1 MVANP
6 RSLTQ
11 PASAYRALLMAEVTS
26 TRAHWEDFRN
36 KHKKE
41 ARFRDFGRDDRE
53 RERVFRN
60 WLREL
65 GEIKRADAQKAEGKF
80 TEMLEEHLAR
90 AGVTPAEAA
99 RWSDVK
105 GQLSK
110 DPRYGLVASSSQR
123 EEVFKRF
130 IKQRAEAAV
139 SQSAESKVD
148 PEEVARR
155 AAEDRKT
162 RQAAS
167 LREREEKVRRE
178 REAQDRLAGRS
189 RAEAGREE
197 SEREY
202 KNLLIDAVRDHE
214 VGSRERRHA
223 ELCSELMLCT

>member
-1 MVANP
+1 M
-6 RSLTQ
+6 
-11 PASAYRALLMAEVTS
+11 TS

-80 TEMLEEHLAR
+80 TEMLEEHFTRSGA
-90 AGVTPAEAA
+90 AQAESA

-105 GQLSK
+105 SHLSK
-110 DPRYGLVASSSQR
+110 DPRYALVASSSQR

-130 IKQRAEAAV
+130 VKQRAEVAAN
-139 SQSAESKVD
+139 QNGENKAD
-148 PEEVARR
+148 QEEATRK
-155 AAEDRKT
+155 AAGDRKA

-214 VGSRERRHA
+214 VGSVSLPRRA
-223 ELCSELMLCT
+223 NPP